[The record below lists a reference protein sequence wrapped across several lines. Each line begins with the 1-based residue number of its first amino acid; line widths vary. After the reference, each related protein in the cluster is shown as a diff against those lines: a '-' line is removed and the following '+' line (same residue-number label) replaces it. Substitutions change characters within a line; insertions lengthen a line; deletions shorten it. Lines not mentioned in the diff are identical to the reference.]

1 MTSYTKL
8 FLSWQDI
15 ELATKALAE
24 KLRSKGNWQK
34 LICITRGGLMPAAL
48 LSRYL
53 DIKYVDT
60 ICLSSYDE
68 ADKQGELEVIKYL
81 RSNDPDILVIDDLV
95 DTGKSFTRVKEF
107 LPNAHLCCIYAKP
120 QGKPFIDTYQ
130 TDVPQ
135 STWIVFPWEQ

>member
-1 MTSYTKL
+1 MTTYTKL

-15 ELATKALAE
+15 ELATKALADTL
-24 KLRSKGNWQK
+24 KSKGKWQK

-68 ADKQGELEVIKYL
+68 SDKQGQLEVIKYL
-81 RSNDPDILVIDDLV
+81 SSNESDFLVVDDLV
-95 DTGKSFTRVKEF
+95 DTGKSFVKAREF
-107 LPNAHLCCIYAKP
+107 LPNAHLCCLYAKP
-120 QGKPFIDTYQ
+120 KGKTFINTYQ
-130 TDVPQ
+130 IDIPQ
-135 STWIVFPWEQ
+135 STWVVFPWEQ